1 MMTRNIVFKSAR
13 APLVTAVVWGALV
26 LIACCCF
33 TIMQHG
39 GAEQLFAIVLAAIAA
54 ILLWMW
60 LITYYEIDGKN
71 VWYRSGPV
79 NGVIA
84 ISDIRTVIMHK
95 SLYAGLKPALGSKGC
110 IIKYNKF
117 DEIYFSPKELERF
130 VAELVKINPAIEVL
144 NGAAS
149 SSLNNG

>member
-13 APLVTAVVWGALV
+13 SPWVTAAVWGSLI
-26 LIACCCF
+26 LIACC
-33 TIMQHG
+33 IKEILAQG

-54 ILLWMW
+54 MLLWMW
-60 LITYYEIDGKN
+60 LVTYYEIDGKN

-110 IIKYNKF
+110 IIKYNKY
-117 DEIYFSPKELERF
+117 DEIYFSPKEQERF
-130 VAELVKINPAIEVL
+130 VAELMKINPAIEVL

-149 SSLNNG
+149 SLNNG